1 MRFVSV
7 WSWVRS
13 PLGACHVNQALK
25 SVNSGWVAA
34 RRHWLHKCHFPCKGQ
49 RGLGNVQLPFE
60 NATGWAAAVAWHAHL
75 QQYLEKDLQGRSEQK
90 SDPATAPRVTRKY
103 ARRGGLR
110 SRDPVA
116 SQSVRIGAT
125 GEVCKCYIDPV
136 YIRQGRH
143 TPLQQTLAE
152 RGFDPRTFGL

>member
-13 PLGACHVNQALK
+13 PLGACHVNQAQK
-25 SVNSGWVAA
+25 SVNSGWIAA

-75 QQYLEKDLQGRSEQK
+75 QQYLEKQWQGLSEQNPTRQPLLAYLANTHDAAANEAFTMRHPK
-90 SDPATAPRVTRKY
+90 AFASGRLGPCAHVTWISLTS
-103 ARRGGLR
+103 GMVGILHC
-110 SRDPVA
+110 S
-116 SQSVRIGAT
+116 T
-125 GEVCKCYIDPV
+125 N
-136 YIRQGRH
+136 
-143 TPLQQTLAE
+143 
-152 RGFDPRTFGL
+152 